1 MRHAC
6 RALIVGPEE
15 ESVLLAK
22 RSYHDPA
29 APGEWALLGG
39 KVDEGETPAQA
50 IEREVLEEAGV
61 EFIIEGHYTQHS
73 NQSWATDFY
82 FGHIQG
88 ELQLDPNEHSEAK
101 FFGADELS
109 SLEIAFDHKDIIVGF
124 LESLAAHRVG

>member
-6 RALIVGPEE
+6 RALIASPDSER
-15 ESVLLAK
+15 VLLAK

-29 APGEWALLGG
+29 APGKWALLGG
-39 KVDEGETPAQA
+39 KVDKGETAAQA
-50 IEREVLEEAGV
+50 IRREVAEEAGV
-61 EFIIEGHYTQHS
+61 EFIIKDHYARHS
-73 NQSWATDFY
+73 NQSWVTDFY
-82 FGHIQG
+82 FGYMQG

-101 FFGADELS
+101 FLAVDELS